1 MERKAMVM
9 AFLLTAVISTAAQ
22 EMPAHPKQCGVPSTK
37 AAIDRVMQDWK
48 DGYNA
53 SDPEKVAALY
63 AEDATYMTQ
72 HFVTGIVHGR
82 AAIKAY
88 VKNGTDAK
96 YKVDSLELLSS
107 DCSGDFAYGLT
118 RYRSTNG
125 EQKAM
130 GVNLVVLK
138 KIVGKWMI
146 VAHES
151 AVPDPGMAIQTL
163 KIE

>member
-1 MERKAMVM
+1 MSSKFLAAITVLAAMVS
-9 AFLLTAVISTAAQ
+9 VAQ
-22 EMPAHPKQCGVPSTK
+22 EMPANPKQCGVPATK
-37 AAIDRVMQDWK
+37 AAIDRVMQEWK

-53 SDPEKVAALY
+53 EDAAKVAALY
-63 AEDATYMTQ
+63 AQDATYMTQ
-72 HFVTGIVHGR
+72 HYITGIVHGR

-88 VKNGTDAK
+88 VKKGTDAK
-96 YKVDSLELLSS
+96 YKLDSLELLSS

-130 GVNLVVLK
+130 GVNVVVLK
-138 KIVGKWMI
+138 KMGGKWMI

-151 AVPDPGMAIQTL
+151 AVPDEKMSIQKL
-163 KIE
+163 EVE